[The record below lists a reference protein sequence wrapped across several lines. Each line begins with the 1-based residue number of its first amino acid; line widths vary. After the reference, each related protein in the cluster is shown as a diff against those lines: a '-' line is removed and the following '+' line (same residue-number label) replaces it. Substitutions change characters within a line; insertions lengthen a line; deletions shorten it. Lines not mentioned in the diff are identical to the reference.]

1 MTLKKTVLVVGC
13 SYTQGH
19 GLKYESADTNL
30 WVNKFFPPCN
40 YQITNAARSGAN
52 NHWIFLET
60 MSQMIK
66 NNYDIV
72 LVGWTSI
79 PRFNFHVG
87 LELYTVSTKLR
98 NVDVNINNNVTISG
112 KWLNSLGDN
121 LRKIHND
128 HWDLLNL
135 VKYVNVL
142 IKLQEH
148 TGGKIVFVNSLGP
161 WSNNY
166 FESKLINLPSDLSEY
181 EQNLLQV
188 DTRDDQ
194 EIFRLYKM
202 IHNHYDSYGGIRAN
216 YWLNL
221 YQSLR
226 SLQIDPVSDTDDH
239 PGYKS
244 QEVYSQYL
252 GPILEKKL
260 ISQ

>member
-1 MTLKKTVLVVGC
+1 LDEIDELLLPYNVL
-13 SYTQGH
+13 
-19 GLKYESADTNL
+19 
-30 WVNKFFPPCN
+30 
-40 YQITNAARSGAN
+40 
-52 NHWIFLET
+52 
-60 MSQMIK
+60 
-66 NNYDIV
+66 
-72 LVGWTSI
+72 
-79 PRFNFHVG
+79 RFNFHVG
-87 LELYTVSTKLR
+87 LELYTVSTNLR
-98 NVDVNINNNVTISG
+98 NEDININNNVNISG
-112 KWLNSLGDN
+112 KWLSSLGDN

-128 HWDLLNL
+128 HWDILNL

-161 WSNNY
+161 WPDNY
-166 FESKLINLPSDLSEY
+166 FQPKLINLPSDLSEY

-188 DTRDDQ
+188 DTRDDEEVFQ
-194 EIFRLYKM
+194 LYKM
-202 IHNHYDSYGGIRAN
+202 IHDHYDSYGGIRAN

-226 SLQIDPVSDTDDH
+226 TLQIDTVSDIDNH

-252 GPILEKKL
+252 VPILEKKL